1 MRVSAATPL
10 FDLPAG
16 VGSRAAGLRLPETD
30 RPLAGLAGSPLSG
43 RFRHWCGLSG
53 TRYLFS
59 TFPLPSEAALDDVPR
74 YAETVVLAV
83 RRHEDGARTIL
94 MALDTGTV
102 PDLIFEGRTM
112 RDAVAA
118 GANEVHMHLLTEDGP
133 RRHAIV
139 EDFGG

>member
-1 MRVSAATPL
+1 MRTSAAAPV

-16 VGSRAAGLRLPETD
+16 LGDCAAAVRMPGLD

-59 TFPLPSEAALDDVPR
+59 TFPIPSGTLLDEVPR
-74 YAETVVLAV
+74 YTEAVVLAV
-83 RRHEDGARTIL
+83 RRHHDGARTIL
-94 MALDTGTV
+94 MAADTGPV
-102 PDLIFEGRTM
+102 PDLVFDGQAL
-112 RDAVAA
+112 RDAVAS
-118 GANEVHMHLLTEDGP
+118 GANEVHMHFLTEDGTG
-133 RRHAIV
+133 RQAIV